1 MDYLFYG
8 HLKPVFLIS
17 QITLTHNI
25 CFDNTVDGA
34 TTEIENLNS
43 FFLLSSS
50 PTRFPTRIHTHNE
63 SDECKRVQFSS
74 LLSRLCSYVKII
86 KNKDFALA
94 EIRTLH
100 LRVSRR
106 ILTPG
111 PQCPGYVLIRMF
123 YYCGINL
130 WTYKEKSGILAL
142 FKTLHTRNS

>member
-106 ILTPG
+106 ILNPG
-111 PQCPGYVLIRMF
+111 TTVPRTLQHLYIVYNYLPA
-123 YYCGINL
+123 NL
-130 WTYKEKSGILAL
+130 SKISKGAFCNPYG
-142 FKTLHTRNS
+142 LHPS